1 MKRMSFRR
9 PTTHYNEDIKQIDEK
24 LCELI
29 KKRKE
34 ISNNDPGY
42 PPFEYITDWAEKF
55 DLYEDLLK
63 SIFSSLWK
71 DEIYKPLVEPKDYI
85 KNLPVLK
92 LVELDNKLFSV
103 ISIRQYSNASVVNF
117 NIDWDTT
124 SNPSECRSHH
134 THYELFINDQYD
146 CRMISGTGGEEHFHF
161 NYVVSPPLPDNLA
174 GIKLTFKEYEFQFE
188 DKQIGKDVVIKL

>member
-1 MKRMSFRR
+1 MKRMPFRR
-9 PTTHYNEDIKQIDEK
+9 PTTYYNEGIKQIDKE

-42 PPFEYITDWAEKF
+42 PPFEYIADWAEKF

-92 LVELDNKLFSV
+92 SVELDNKLFSV

-117 NIDWDTT
+117 NIDWDNT

-134 THYELFINDQYD
+134 THHELFISDQYD
-146 CRMISGTGGEEHFHF
+146 CRMISGTGGEGHFHF
-161 NYVVSPPLPDNLA
+161 DYVISPPLLDNLA
-174 GIKLTFKEYEFQFE
+174 GVELTFKEYEFQFE

>member
-1 MKRMSFRR
+1 MKRMPFRR

-71 DEIYKPLVEPKDYI
+71 DEIYKPFVEPKDYI

-92 LVELDNKLFSV
+92 SLELDNKLFSV
-103 ISIRQYSNASVVNF
+103 I
-117 NIDWDTT
+117 
-124 SNPSECRSHH
+124 
-134 THYELFINDQYD
+134 
-146 CRMISGTGGEEHFHF
+146 
-161 NYVVSPPLPDNLA
+161 
-174 GIKLTFKEYEFQFE
+174 
-188 DKQIGKDVVIKL
+188 